1 MERKSR
7 ERRGREGNRVSRWR
21 CWGLSCRAPR
31 VRAIHPCTLTHSGTG
46 RVLSWMAHRN
56 TFPKAYTWML
66 SKWRT
71 ITHSTKCSACR
82 RLSCLLKSE
91 SLAGHLAGQG
101 DILPQH
107 SRNNRQKGNTPEY
120 WETELFLTSQTVAMG
135 RCSISPFL
143 TLPCQEQGMKHF
155 VKNDSMWCA
164 GFLKMPSLD
173 VLQQQNSIF
182 SPSGRCGQSCF
193 LRDTGRGW
201 GGVGRVEVGC
211 SASLQLWVCSQSLAC
226 PGL

>member
-1 MERKSR
+1 MDRKSR

-21 CWGLSCRAPR
+21 RWGLRCRAPR

-56 TFPKAYTWML
+56 TFPKAHTWML

-91 SLAGHLAGQG
+91 SLAGHLAGQE

-120 WETELFLTSQTVAMG
+120 RETELFLTSQGMPRTVN
-135 RCSISPFL
+135 RPR
-143 TLPCQEQGMKHF
+143 
-155 VKNDSMWCA
+155 A
-164 GFLKMPSLD
+164 GER
-173 VLQQQNSIF
+173 QNSPPPP
-182 SPSGRCGQSCF
+182 SPPRPTPDQYP
-193 LRDTGRGW
+193 
-201 GGVGRVEVGC
+201 GGNS
-211 SASLQLWVCSQSLAC
+211 SAHTFQMVRK
-226 PGL
+226 